1 MWRRG
6 CSQGGG
12 GGGGDNQYH
21 IGIGDSRNKN
31 EKLLLESGESQ
42 AREWVFRES
51 GGGRVFIAGR

>member
-6 CSQGGG
+6 CSQG